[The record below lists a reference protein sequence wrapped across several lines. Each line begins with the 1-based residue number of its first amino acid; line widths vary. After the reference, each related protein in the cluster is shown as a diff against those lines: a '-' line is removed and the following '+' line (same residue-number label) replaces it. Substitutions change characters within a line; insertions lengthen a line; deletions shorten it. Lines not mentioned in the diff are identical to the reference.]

1 MGRIMR
7 KSIVEIAGYDPHD
20 PQILWASE
28 ATEKYARL
36 MDRLVRRRKAAQ
48 LSQSDVADRMG
59 TKQSAVSDL
68 ERSGANPRVR
78 TLLRYARAVGV
89 DLTFQTRDVRLSRP
103 YTVANATFSAVDA
116 DLSDMQRAAF
126 SVNTRPLGKIAC

>member
-1 MGRIMR
+1 MR
-7 KSIVEIAGYDPHD
+7 KSIVEIAGFDPHA
-20 PQILWASE
+20 PEILWASE

-36 MDRLVRRRKAAQ
+36 MDRLVRRRKAAK

-89 DLTFQTRDVRLSRP
+89 DLTFQTRDVQLSSP
-103 YTVANATFSAVDA
+103 YTVKTTYSAVDT
-116 DLSDMQRAAF
+116 DPSDIQRAAF
-126 SVNTRPLGKIAC
+126 SVSTRPLGRIAC